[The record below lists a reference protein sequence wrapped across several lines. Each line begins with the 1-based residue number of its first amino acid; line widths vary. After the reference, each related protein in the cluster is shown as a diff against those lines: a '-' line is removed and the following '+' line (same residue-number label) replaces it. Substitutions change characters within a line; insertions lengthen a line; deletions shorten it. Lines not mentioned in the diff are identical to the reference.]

1 MKGNSEQESSVYL
14 VNSTGT
20 APYSEKRQKR
30 QKKKKMNKERAYYIR
45 RKRRRV
51 DEKCLERKMR
61 KNVYSNCVI
70 FAGYIHTNKKE
81 INI

>member
-20 APYSEKRQKR
+20 APYSEKR

-51 DEKCLERKMR
+51 DEKCLERKM
-61 KNVYSNCVI
+61 
-70 FAGYIHTNKKE
+70 
-81 INI
+81 